1 MEENSKYKV
10 KINLRLSKRHT
21 NTGHQHRYKIKVH
34 ECESAKQLHLVIY
47 KYCEKCNLN
56 SYFLKSFLL
65 GLVRIES

>member
-21 NTGHQHRYKIKVH
+21 NTGYQHRYKIKVH

-47 KYCEKCNLN
+47 KN